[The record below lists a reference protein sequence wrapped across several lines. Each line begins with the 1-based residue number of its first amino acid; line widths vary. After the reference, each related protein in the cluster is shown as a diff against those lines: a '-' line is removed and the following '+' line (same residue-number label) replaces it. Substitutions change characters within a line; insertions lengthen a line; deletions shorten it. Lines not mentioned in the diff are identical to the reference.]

1 MYARRLTLY
10 QLEEWQR
17 ARAFITAIV
26 TAFTLYQLEEWQRA
40 RAYRLSFSR
49 PARMYQLDE
58 WLRARVCF
66 DWKNGSHQLSK
77 RSVRFPALQAGYL
90 LE

>member
-1 MYARRLTLY
+1 MLEGLLY

-17 ARAFITAIV
+17 ARAYDGEGDEFGA
-26 TAFTLYQLEEWQRA
+26 LYQLEEWQRA